1 MPSDQ
6 KENKSKVLP
15 HFLFYRKICLSLI
28 RTDICVYRC
37 PRVAKKLHNL
47 FVIEDINYSFFLD
60 DSYASTTY
68 SEDIAVYIQGVPIL

>member
-28 RTDICVYRC
+28 RTGIC
-37 PRVAKKLHNL
+37 
-47 FVIEDINYSFFLD
+47 
-60 DSYASTTY
+60 
-68 SEDIAVYIQGVPIL
+68 IQGDLRGIMSPTE